1 MVEMDNTPSTNERAS
16 DSSQAEAAY
25 TAAYS
30 GPISADLIPMQYK
43 VVAGLIVIAL
53 AVPVFLQ
60 PNLVSAAKVLMFY
73 FMLAVA
79 TICLSICFFR
89 SWILDKLQM
98 AEEIADM
105 VQDEATLQL
114 TMVNHKLADLNY
126 RFVEKHDAS
135 TSEVLPDF
143 LKNLTP
149 FAMLFLN
156 KEKSMV
162 KWAMLGAKFAKS
174 AMELY
179 KARDKDTR
187 GRDAR
192 EHR

>member
-1 MVEMDNTPSTNERAS
+1 MDNTPSTNERAS

>member
-1 MVEMDNTPSTNERAS
+1 MDNTPSTNERAS

-30 GPISADLIPMQYK
+30 GPISADLIPLQYK

-105 VQDEATLQL
+105 VQDEATVQL

-156 KEKSMV
+156 KERSMV
-162 KWAMLGAKFAKS
+162 KWAILGAKFAKS

>member
-16 DSSQAEAAY
+16 DSSRAEAAY

>member
-1 MVEMDNTPSTNERAS
+1 MDNTPSTNERAS

-105 VQDEATLQL
+105 VQDEATVQL